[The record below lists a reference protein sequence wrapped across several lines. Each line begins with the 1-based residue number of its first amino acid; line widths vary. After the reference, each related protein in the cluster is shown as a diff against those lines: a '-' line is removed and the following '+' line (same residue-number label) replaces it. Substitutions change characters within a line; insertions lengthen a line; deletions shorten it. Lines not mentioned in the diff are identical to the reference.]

1 MDKTLRPQAYA
12 AAASYPANVA
22 SHMYWGDGSSVTG
35 GVRTSLTMLKYHT
48 KYSLGLIVPLRV
60 YKTFLVDC
68 NEADNV
74 A

>member
-1 MDKTLRPQAYA
+1 MGKTLRPQSYV

-22 SHMYWGDGSSVTG
+22 SRMYWGDDSSVTG
-35 GVRTSLTMLKYHT
+35 GVQTSLTMLKYHT
-48 KYSLGLIVPLRV
+48 KYSSGLIVPLRV
-60 YKTFLVDC
+60 YKTFLVEC